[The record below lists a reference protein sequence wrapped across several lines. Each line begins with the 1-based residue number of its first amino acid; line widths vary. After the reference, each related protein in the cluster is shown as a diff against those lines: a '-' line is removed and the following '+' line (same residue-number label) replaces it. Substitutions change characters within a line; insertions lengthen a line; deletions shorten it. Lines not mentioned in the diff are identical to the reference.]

1 MSGHEAIP
9 NGVLGTGEAVSSIS
23 PEDAP
28 PIGNS
33 VGSGVS
39 LPDRNSGAS
48 LSRMKQ
54 GDRLVNVDLQRITD
68 VINGRIQSP
77 RLVTIKSVVRQQL
90 TNIRSAQRRGMSIRE
105 IAMAITEGG
114 CPIEEPTLRKYLHLL
129 GKEKQQ
135 RQKTLKKTKALDRGT
150 AVASQVVPVG
160 LQSERAGTETEAKG
174 KGISTERSLRR
185 ARLVSNINAVKQ
197 GE

>member
-1 MSGHEAIP
+1 MSGHETTPDA
-9 NGVLGTGEAVSSIS
+9 VLGTGDSMSRNS
-23 PEDAP
+23 PQDVP
-28 PIGNS
+28 PIGIS

-68 VINGRIQSP
+68 VINGRIQCP
-77 RLVTIKSVVRQQL
+77 KLITLKSVVRQQL

-129 GKEKQQ
+129 GKEKKQG
-135 RQKTLKKTKALDRGT
+135 QKAPKKAKSVARGI
-150 AVASQVVPVG
+150 AEPPKDIPLG
-160 LQSERAGTETEAKG
+160 LQPERASTKIEANDKC
-174 KGISTERSLRR
+174 ISTERSLRR
-185 ARLVSNINAVKQ
+185 ARLVSNTNAVKQ

>member
-1 MSGHEAIP
+1 MSGHETIP
-9 NGVLGTGEAVSSIS
+9 IGVLGTGDAMSSIR

-33 VGSGVS
+33 VGNGVS
-39 LPDRNSGAS
+39 VPDRNSGAS
-48 LSRMKQ
+48 LSRMRQ
-54 GDRLVNVDLQRITD
+54 GDRVVNVDIQRITD

-77 RLVTIKSVVRQQL
+77 RLITLKSVVRQQL
-90 TNIRSAQRRGMSIRE
+90 MNIRSAQRRGMSIRE
-105 IAMAITEGG
+105 IALAITEGG

-135 RQKTLKKTKALDRGT
+135 RQKTPKKTKSLDRG
-150 AVASQVVPVG
+150 VPVG
-160 LQSERAGTETEAKG
+160 LQSERAGTETEAKD
-174 KGISTERSLRR
+174 KCVSTERSLRR
-185 ARLVSNINAVKQ
+185 ARLVSNANAVKQ

>member
-1 MSGHEAIP
+1 MSGHETFP
-9 NGVLGTGEAVSSIS
+9 DDVLGAGDPMFRIS
-23 PEDAP
+23 PADVP
-28 PIGNS
+28 PIGNA
-33 VGSGVS
+33 VGGGVS

-129 GKEKQQ
+129 GKEKQ
-135 RQKTLKKTKALDRGT
+135 RGQKTPKKTKALAQGI
-150 AVASQVVPVG
+150 AEPPKVVPVG
-160 LQSERAGTETEAKG
+160 LQPQRAGTEPEVKD
-174 KGISTERSLRR
+174 KCISTERSLRR
-185 ARLVSNINAVKQ
+185 ARLVSNINAAKQ